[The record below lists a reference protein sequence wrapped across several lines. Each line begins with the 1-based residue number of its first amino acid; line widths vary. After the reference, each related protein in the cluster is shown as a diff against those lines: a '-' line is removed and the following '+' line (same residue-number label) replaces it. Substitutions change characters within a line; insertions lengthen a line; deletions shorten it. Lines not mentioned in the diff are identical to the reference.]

1 MKNNVMGKKITR
13 VYFTNCGRNNDG
25 EITAKPFI
33 KSRDDVEWEK
43 VLVFEGNNIRANNY
57 DCHYRINISD
67 DEEVE
72 VEKDIFRAD
81 LNEMMVYTS
90 KEISIIDSEK
100 EKSEEELKNLI
111 AEYNKQEIEK
121 DEKLLSYCKLHK
133 LNIDDLELDKLKK
146 IVYPDK
152 TELHTISI
160 DWSRYGVGGIYYPN
174 TNNCVTI
181 L

>member
-13 VYFTNCGRNNDG
+13 TYFTNCGRNNDG

-33 KSRDDVEWEK
+33 KSRDDIEWTK
-43 VLVFEGNNIRANNY
+43 ILSFDGNNIRANNHGY
-57 DCHYRINISD
+57 SYCINISE
-67 DEEVE
+67 DEEVK
-72 VEKDIFRAD
+72 VINDIFRAD
-81 LNEMMVYTS
+81 LNEMMIYTS
-90 KEISIIDSEK
+90 KEISIVDLEK
-100 EKSEEELKNLI
+100 EKSEEELKKLI

-133 LNIDDLELDKLKK
+133 LNIDDLELDELKK

-152 TELHTISI
+152 TELYCVGSF
-160 DWSRYGVGGIYYPN
+160 DWSKFVSNAVCYTN
-174 TNNCVTI
+174 TGVTI